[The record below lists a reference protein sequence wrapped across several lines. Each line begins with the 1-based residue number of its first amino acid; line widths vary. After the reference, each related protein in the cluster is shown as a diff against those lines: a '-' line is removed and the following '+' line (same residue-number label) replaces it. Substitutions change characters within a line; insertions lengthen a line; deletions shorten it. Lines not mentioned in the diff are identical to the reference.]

1 MKKII
6 KKYNNIKVLASIVII
21 AIISI
26 SCNNANKSK
35 EKVEQEVKPEFNLDE
50 AKTDLQTS
58 VIGFKEAMAKGDA
71 KTAANYYTTDAVFMP
86 NNGPIVTGRGN
97 IEKALG
103 GFIATSFTKLDV
115 QSTWLEGCNDYLMD
129 TEKWTLTNGKDT
141 IVGKSLVIWKK
152 EEGIWKQY
160 KDMINTDTP

>member
-1 MKKII
+1 M
-6 KKYNNIKVLASIVII
+6 KKYNNIKVLASIIII
-21 AIISI
+21 AIVSI
-26 SCNNANKSK
+26 SCNNANQSK

-86 NNGPIVTGRGN
+86 NNGPIVTGREN
-97 IEKALG
+97 IEKALT
-103 GFIATSFTKLDV
+103 GFIATGFTKLDV

-152 EEGIWKQY
+152 ENGIWKQY